1 MYSTTQPTYAVLDLE
16 TTGYDRKEDRIIQ
29 IGIVKVRNDIQI
41 PWMTYVNPLKK
52 RDSQMRMYSRV
63 HHIPPDLL
71 NEKPTFADV
80 ATQFRTF
87 LEEVEYVVAYNAM
100 FDWSLL
106 IEEFDRLPSNAERYG
121 GLRLLK
127 RIKWIDIYRLSI
139 KTFPDVKDL
148 KAGTLFNQ
156 FSIHA
161 QKAQSFHYQLTSA
174 GPQGQN
180 QKEFTLSERG
190 QTNWVDG
197 LHDAL
202 CDALATNALLKKLL
216 EINRY
221 SNVEALVK
229 YFPQCCLDTDLLL
242 TLEKMVKQGRTSNLD
257 LLPIQNRVGG
267 YYSTMMSLRGKT
279 LAEIPK
285 TKIET
290 ALKSG
295 CEKDRR
301 IILIYRAAILNKPDD
316 YNYEAANFS
325 QLDDSTEE
333 VTSTLNQ
340 SGDSTQGASTLDIK
354 PDSSVQEATVLS
366 KPEDT
371 SQEAAISNKKEDSH
385 LGNTV
390 LSMPKDSA
398 QNVISVNTPEDSTLK
413 RQLPDSISD
422 TPDLSPKRPKE
433 D

>member
-29 IGIVKVRNDIQI
+29 IGILKVRNDIQI

-80 ATQFRTF
+80 AMQFCTF

-106 IEEFDRLPSNAERYG
+106 IEEFDRLPSNAERYE

-398 QNVISVNTPEDSTLK
+398 QNVMSVNTPEDSTLK
-413 RQLPDSISD
+413 RQLPDCISD

>member
-1 MYSTTQPTYAVLDLE
+1 MHSTTQPTYAVLDLE

-80 ATQFRTF
+80 AMQFCTF

-106 IEEFDRLPSNAERYG
+106 IEEFDRLPSNAERHE
-121 GLRLLK
+121 GLRLLE

-156 FSIHA
+156 FSIRA

-174 GPQGQN
+174 GPQRQN

-202 CDALATNALLKKLL
+202 CDALATNALLKELL

-221 SNVEALVK
+221 SNVVALVK

-285 TKIET
+285 TKIEM

-316 YNYEAANFS
+316 YNYEAVNFN
-325 QLDDSTEE
+325 QLEESTEE
-333 VTSTLNQ
+333 AASTLNQ
-340 SGDSTQGASTLDIK
+340 SEDATQGASPLDK
-354 PDSSVQEATVLS
+354 SDSSIQKASVLN

-371 SQEAAISNKKEDSH
+371 SQEAAISNKQEESNLAD
-385 LGNTV
+385 TV
-390 LSMPKDSA
+390 VSTPKDSA
-398 QNVISVNTPEDSTLK
+398 QNVTSVCTAEDLTLK

-422 TPDLSPKRPKE
+422 TPDLSSKRPKE

>member
-1 MYSTTQPTYAVLDLE
+1 MYSIKQPTYAVLDLE

-80 ATQFRTF
+80 AVQFCTF

-106 IEEFDRLPSNAERYG
+106 IEEFDRLPSNAERYE

-156 FSIHA
+156 FSIRA
-161 QKAQSFHYQLTSA
+161 QKAQNFHYQLTSA
-174 GPQGQN
+174 GPHGQN

-221 SNVEALVK
+221 SNIVALVK

-301 IILIYRAAILNKPDD
+301 IILIYRAAILNKPND
-316 YNYEAANFS
+316 YNYEAVNFN
-325 QLDDSTEE
+325 QLKDSTEE
-333 VTSTLNQ
+333 AAGTLNQ
-340 SGDSTQGASTLDIK
+340 SEDATQGASTLDK
-354 PDSSVQEATVLS
+354 PDSSIEKATVLN

-371 SQEAAISNKKEDSH
+371 SEEAAFSNKQEESNLAD
-385 LGNTV
+385 TV
-390 LSMPKDSA
+390 VSTPKDSS
-398 QNVISVNTPEDSTLK
+398 QNVTSVCTTEDLTLK

-422 TPDLSPKRPKE
+422 TPDLSSKRPKE

>member
-1 MYSTTQPTYAVLDLE
+1 M
-16 TTGYDRKEDRIIQ
+16 
-29 IGIVKVRNDIQI
+29 RN
-41 PWMTYVNPLKK
+41 
-52 RDSQMRMYSRV
+52 
-63 HHIPPDLL
+63 LL
-71 NEKPTFADV
+71 NEKPSFADV
-80 ATQFRTF
+80 AMQFRTF
-87 LEEVEYVVAYNAM
+87 LEEVEYAVAYNAM

-106 IEEFDRLPSNAERYG
+106 IEEFDRLPSNTERYE

-156 FSIHA
+156 FSICA

-174 GPQGQN
+174 GPQGQY

-216 EINRY
+216 EINGY
-221 SNVEALVK
+221 SNVVALVK

-257 LLPIQNRVGG
+257 LLLIQNRVGD

-325 QLDDSTEE
+325 QLEESTEE

-340 SGDSTQGASTLDIK
+340 SGDATQGASTLDK
-354 PDSSVQEATVLS
+354 PDSSMQGATVLS

-371 SQEAAISNKKEDSH
+371 SEKAAISNIKEDSH
-385 LGNTV
+385 LESTV

-398 QNVISVNTPEDSTLK
+398 QNIMSVNTSEDSPLK

-422 TPDLSPKRPKE
+422 TPDSSPKRPKE

>member
-71 NEKPTFADV
+71 NDKPTFADV
-80 ATQFRTF
+80 AMQFRTF

-106 IEEFDRLPSNAERYG
+106 IEEFDRLPSNAERYE

-316 YNYEAANFS
+316 YNYEAVNFN
-325 QLDDSTEE
+325 QLEDSNEE
-333 VTSTLNQ
+333 AASTLNQ
-340 SGDSTQGASTLDIK
+340 SEEATQGASTLDK
-354 PDSSVQEATVLS
+354 PDSSIQKATVLN

-371 SQEAAISNKKEDSH
+371 SQEAAISNKQEESNLAD
-385 LGNTV
+385 TV
-390 LSMPKDSA
+390 VSTPKDSA
-398 QNVISVNTPEDSTLK
+398 QNVSSEYTAEDSTMK
-413 RQLPDSISD
+413 RQLPESVSD
-422 TPDLSPKRPKE
+422 TRDSSPKRPKE

>member
-80 ATQFRTF
+80 AMQFCTF

-106 IEEFDRLPSNAERYG
+106 IEEFDRLPSNAERYE

-156 FSIHA
+156 FSICA

-316 YNYEAANFS
+316 HNYKAVNFN
-325 QLDDSTEE
+325 QLKDLTEE
-333 VTSTLNQ
+333 ATSTLNQ
-340 SGDSTQGASTLDIK
+340 SEDATQGASTLDK
-354 PDSSVQEATVLS
+354 PDSSIEKATVLT

-371 SQEAAISNKKEDSH
+371 SQEAAFSNKQEEFNLAD
-385 LGNTV
+385 TV
-390 LSMPKDSA
+390 VSTPKDFA
-398 QNVISVNTPEDSTLK
+398 QNVTSVCTAEDATLK

-422 TPDLSPKRPKE
+422 TPDLSSKRPKE

>member
-16 TTGYDRKEDRIIQ
+16 TTGYDRREDRIIQ

-80 ATQFRTF
+80 AVQFCTF

-106 IEEFDRLPSNAERYG
+106 IEEFDRLPSNAERYE

-156 FSIHA
+156 FSIRA
-161 QKAQSFHYQLTSA
+161 QKAQSFHYQLTSV

-216 EINRY
+216 EINGY
-221 SNVEALVK
+221 SNVVALVK

-301 IILIYRAAILNKPDD
+301 IILIYRAAILNKPND
-316 YNYEAANFS
+316 YNYEAVNFN
-325 QLDDSTEE
+325 QLKDSTEE
-333 VTSTLNQ
+333 AAGTLNQ
-340 SGDSTQGASTLDIK
+340 SEDATQGASSLDK
-354 PDSSVQEATVLS
+354 PDSSIEKATVLN

-371 SQEAAISNKKEDSH
+371 SEEAAFSNKQEESNLAD
-385 LGNTV
+385 TV
-390 LSMPKDSA
+390 VSTPKDSS
-398 QNVISVNTPEDSTLK
+398 QNVTSLCTTEDLTLK

-422 TPDLSPKRPKE
+422 TPDLSSKRPKE

>member
-80 ATQFRTF
+80 AMQFRTF

-106 IEEFDRLPSNAERYG
+106 IEEFDRLPSNAERYE

-156 FSIHA
+156 FSICA

-221 SNVEALVK
+221 SNVVALVK

-316 YNYEAANFS
+316 YNYEAVNFN
-325 QLDDSTEE
+325 QLKDSTEE
-333 VTSTLNQ
+333 AASTLNQ
-340 SGDSTQGASTLDIK
+340 SEDATQGASTLDK
-354 PDSSVQEATVLS
+354 PDSSIEKASVLT

-371 SQEAAISNKKEDSH
+371 SQEAAFSNKQEEFNLAD
-385 LGNTV
+385 TV
-390 LSMPKDSA
+390 VSTPKDSA
-398 QNVISVNTPEDSTLK
+398 QNVTSVCTAEDATLK

-422 TPDLSPKRPKE
+422 TPDLSSKRPKE

>member
-80 ATQFRTF
+80 AVQFRTF

-106 IEEFDRLPSNAERYG
+106 IEEFDRLPSNAERYE

-156 FSIHA
+156 FSIRA

-180 QKEFTLSERG
+180 QKEFTLSEQG

-242 TLEKMVKQGRTSNLD
+242 TLEKMVKEGRTSNLD
-257 LLPIQNRVGG
+257 LLPVQNRVGG

-316 YNYEAANFS
+316 YNY
-325 QLDDSTEE
+325 
-333 VTSTLNQ
+333 
-340 SGDSTQGASTLDIK
+340 I
-354 PDSSVQEATVLS
+354 
-366 KPEDT
+366 
-371 SQEAAISNKKEDSH
+371 
-385 LGNTV
+385 
-390 LSMPKDSA
+390 
-398 QNVISVNTPEDSTLK
+398 
-413 RQLPDSISD
+413 
-422 TPDLSPKRPKE
+422 
-433 D
+433 

>member
-80 ATQFRTF
+80 AVQFRTF

-106 IEEFDRLPSNAERYG
+106 IEEFDRLPSNAERYE

-156 FSIHA
+156 FSIRA

-221 SNVEALVK
+221 SNVVALVK

-316 YNYEAANFS
+316 HNYKAVNFN
-325 QLDDSTEE
+325 QLKDLTEE
-333 VTSTLNQ
+333 ATSTLNQ
-340 SGDSTQGASTLDIK
+340 SEDATQGASTLDK
-354 PDSSVQEATVLS
+354 PDSSIEKATVLT

-371 SQEAAISNKKEDSH
+371 SQEAAFSNKQEEFNLAD
-385 LGNTV
+385 TV
-390 LSMPKDSA
+390 VSTPKDSA
-398 QNVISVNTPEDSTLK
+398 QNVTSVCTAEDATLK

-422 TPDLSPKRPKE
+422 TPDLSSKRPKE

>member
-1 MYSTTQPTYAVLDLE
+1 MYSTTQPTYAVLDVE

-80 ATQFRTF
+80 AVQFRTF

-106 IEEFDRLPSNAERYG
+106 IEEFDRLPSNAERYE

-156 FSIHA
+156 FSIRA

-221 SNVEALVK
+221 SNVEALAK

-316 YNYEAANFS
+316 YNYEAVNFNH
-325 QLDDSTEE
+325 LEDSTEE
-333 VTSTLNQ
+333 AASTLNQ
-340 SGDSTQGASTLDIK
+340 SEDATQGASSLDK
-354 PDSSVQEATVLS
+354 SDSSIQKASVLN

-371 SQEAAISNKKEDSH
+371 SQEAAISNKQEESNLAD
-385 LGNTV
+385 TV
-390 LSMPKDSA
+390 VSTPKDSA
-398 QNVISVNTPEDSTLK
+398 QNVTSVCTAEDSTLK

-422 TPDLSPKRPKE
+422 TPDLSSKRTKE

>member
-1 MYSTTQPTYAVLDLE
+1 MYSITQPTYAVLDLE

-80 ATQFRTF
+80 AVQFCTF

-106 IEEFDRLPSNAERYG
+106 IEEFDRLPSNAERYE

-156 FSIHA
+156 FSIRA

-221 SNVEALVK
+221 SNVVALVK

-316 YNYEAANFS
+316 YNYEAVNFN
-325 QLDDSTEE
+325 QLKDSTEE
-333 VTSTLNQ
+333 AASTLNQ
-340 SGDSTQGASTLDIK
+340 SEDATQGASTLDK
-354 PDSSVQEATVLS
+354 PDSSIEKASVLT

-371 SQEAAISNKKEDSH
+371 SQEAAFSNKQEEFNLAD
-385 LGNTV
+385 TV
-390 LSMPKDSA
+390 VSTPKDSA
-398 QNVISVNTPEDSTLK
+398 QNVTSVCTAEDATLK

-422 TPDLSPKRPKE
+422 TPDLSSKRPKE

>member
-1 MYSTTQPTYAVLDLE
+1 MYSITQPTYAVLDLE

-80 ATQFRTF
+80 AMQFRTF

-106 IEEFDRLPSNAERYG
+106 IEEFDRLPSNAERYE

-161 QKAQSFHYQLTSA
+161 QKAQSFHYQITSA

-301 IILIYRAAILNKPDD
+301 IILIYRAAILNKPND
-316 YNYEAANFS
+316 YNYEAVNFN
-325 QLDDSTEE
+325 QLKDSTEE
-333 VTSTLNQ
+333 AAGTLNQ
-340 SGDSTQGASTLDIK
+340 SEDATQGASSLDK
-354 PDSSVQEATVLS
+354 PDSSIEKATVLN

-371 SQEAAISNKKEDSH
+371 SEEAAFSNKQEESNLAD
-385 LGNTV
+385 TV
-390 LSMPKDSA
+390 VSTPKDSS
-398 QNVISVNTPEDSTLK
+398 QNVTSVCTTEDLTLK

-422 TPDLSPKRPKE
+422 TPDLSSKRPKE

>member
-1 MYSTTQPTYAVLDLE
+1 MYTTTQPTYAVLDLE

-80 ATQFRTF
+80 AVQFRTF

-106 IEEFDRLPSNAERYG
+106 IEEFDRLPSNAERYE

-156 FSIHA
+156 FSIRA

-316 YNYEAANFS
+316 HNYKAVNFNQLKDLTKEA
-325 QLDDSTEE
+325 
-333 VTSTLNQ
+333 TSTLNQ
-340 SGDSTQGASTLDIK
+340 SEDATQGASTLDK
-354 PDSSVQEATVLS
+354 PDSSIEKATVLT

-371 SQEAAISNKKEDSH
+371 SQEAAFSNKQEEFNLAD
-385 LGNTV
+385 TV
-390 LSMPKDSA
+390 VSTPKDSA
-398 QNVISVNTPEDSTLK
+398 QNVTSVCTAEDATLK

-422 TPDLSPKRPKE
+422 TPDLSSKRPKE

>member
-1 MYSTTQPTYAVLDLE
+1 MYTTTQPTYAVLDLE

-80 ATQFRTF
+80 AVQFRTF

-106 IEEFDRLPSNAERYG
+106 IEEFDRLPSNAERYE

-156 FSIHA
+156 FSIRA

-221 SNVEALVK
+221 SNVVALVK

-316 YNYEAANFS
+316 HNYKAVNFN
-325 QLDDSTEE
+325 QLKDLTEE
-333 VTSTLNQ
+333 ATSTLNQ
-340 SGDSTQGASTLDIK
+340 SEDATQGASTLDK
-354 PDSSVQEATVLS
+354 PDSSIEKATVLT

-371 SQEAAISNKKEDSH
+371 SQEAAFSNKQEEFNLAD
-385 LGNTV
+385 TV
-390 LSMPKDSA
+390 VSTPKDSA
-398 QNVISVNTPEDSTLK
+398 QNVTSVCTAEDATLK

-422 TPDLSPKRPKE
+422 TPDLSSKRPKE